1 MAANKS
7 SSMLLTLVWRSL
19 RLRAQRVLVVFMA
32 LTVGAAIITA
42 MAGVYF
48 DINQKMSHEL
58 RNYGA
63 NFFVG
68 PDATATLTTKQY
80 QQVKA
85 EAPKDSL
92 IASSP
97 YLYGMVQAELEKIVL
112 MGIDFSQLKKLV
124 PYWQVE
130 GRWIGVSFD
139 DRNVMIGK
147 KLAEKLEL
155 KVGSDLTVY
164 NKSDRYTFKIKGIIE
179 SGSDEDNY
187 LIVNLPFVQKWLNKG
202 DEINFAMFS
211 LTNDKGQV
219 GQFESTLKQQYPDLL
234 VRPIRKVSASEGKV
248 LNKIKLLMGIVALV
262 ILVLSTLCVNTTMT
276 SMISERRYEFALQKS
291 LGASNQSITRQ
302 IVVETLAITFAAVI
316 AGLLIGY
323 VLAQFLGHSVFN
335 ATIDL
340 RFPVLVITSLLSF
353 AAALVAAT
361 LPTIRAIR
369 IDPAK
374 VLKGD

>member
-1 MAANKS
+1 
-7 SSMLLTLVWRSL
+7 MLLTLVWRSL

-80 QQVKA
+80 QQIKA

-155 KVGSDLTVY
+155 KVG
-164 NKSDRYTFKIKGIIE
+164 
-179 SGSDEDNY
+179 
-187 LIVNLPFVQKWLNKG
+187 
-202 DEINFAMFS
+202 
-211 LTNDKGQV
+211 
-219 GQFESTLKQQYPDLL
+219 
-234 VRPIRKVSASEGKV
+234 
-248 LNKIKLLMGIVALV
+248 
-262 ILVLSTLCVNTTMT
+262 
-276 SMISERRYEFALQKS
+276 
-291 LGASNQSITRQ
+291 
-302 IVVETLAITFAAVI
+302 
-316 AGLLIGY
+316 
-323 VLAQFLGHSVFN
+323 
-335 ATIDL
+335 
-340 RFPVLVITSLLSF
+340 
-353 AAALVAAT
+353 
-361 LPTIRAIR
+361 
-369 IDPAK
+369 
-374 VLKGD
+374 

>member
-1 MAANKS
+1 MAENKPR
-7 SSMLLTLVWRSL
+7 SMLSTLVWRSL
-19 RLRAQRVLVVFMA
+19 KLRAQRVLVVFLA

-42 MAGVYF
+42 MAGIYF
-48 DINQKMSHEL
+48 DINEKMSHEL

-68 PDATATLTTKQY
+68 PEATKKLTTQQY
-80 QQVKA
+80 QEIKSL
-85 EAPKDSL
+85 APKDSL

-97 YLYGMVQAELEKIVL
+97 YLYGMVQAELEKVVL

-130 GRWIGVSFD
+130 GQWIGVSFD

-155 KVGSDLTVY
+155 GIGSELTVY
-164 NKSDRYTFKIKGIIE
+164 GKQGSYSFRIKGIVE

-211 LTNDKGQV
+211 LTNDKQQV
-219 GQFESTLKQQYPDLL
+219 AQFEQTLKRHYSDL
-234 VRPIRKVSASEGKV
+234 VIRPIRKVSASEGKV
-248 LNKIKLLMGIVALV
+248 LDKIKLLMGIVALV

-276 SMISERRYEFALQKS
+276 SMIAERRYEFALQKS
-291 LGASNQSITRQ
+291 LGASNQSIKRQ
-302 IVVETLAITFAAVI
+302 IVYETLIITLAAVI
-316 AGLLIGY
+316 SGLVIGY
-323 VLAQFLGHSVFN
+323 ILAQFLGQSVFG
-335 ATIDL
+335 ATIDI
-340 RFPVLVITSLLSF
+340 RIPVLLITSLLSF
-353 AAALVAAT
+353 CAALVAAT

>member
-7 SSMLLTLVWRSL
+7 SSMLFTLVWRSL
-19 RLRAQRVLVVFMA
+19 RLRAQRVLVVFLA

-80 QQVKA
+80 EQIKS

-130 GRWIGVSFD
+130 GRWVGVSFD

-164 NKSDRYTFKIKGIIE
+164 NKSEHYTFKIKGIIE

-234 VRPIRKVSASEGKV
+234 VRPILKVSASEGKV

-262 ILVLSTLCVNTTMT
+262 ILVLSTLCVNTTLT

-323 VLAQFLGHSVFN
+323 VLAQFLGQSVFN

>member
-1 MAANKS
+1 MVANKS

-80 QQVKA
+80 QQIKT

>member
-68 PDATATLTTKQY
+68 PDATATLKTKQY
-80 QQVKA
+80 QQIKA

>member
-1 MAANKS
+1 MAANKH
-7 SSMLLTLVWRSL
+7 SSMLLTLVSRSL

-48 DINQKMSHEL
+48 DINQKMSYEL

-68 PDATATLTTKQY
+68 PDATTHLDTEQY
-80 QQVKA
+80 NQIKSL
-85 EAPKDSL
+85 APKDSL

-112 MGIDFSQLKKLV
+112 MGIDFSQLQKLV

-130 GRWIGVSFD
+130 GGWVGVSFD

-155 KVGSDLTVY
+155 KVGSSLTVY
-164 NKSDRYTFKIKGIIE
+164 NKNERYTFKIKGIVE
-179 SGSDEDNY
+179 SGADEDNY

-202 DEINFAMFS
+202 NEINFAMFS

-219 GQFESTLKQQYPDLL
+219 SQFESILKQQHPDLL

-302 IVVETLAITFAAVI
+302 IVLETIAITCAAVI
-316 AGLLIGY
+316 AGLVIGY
-323 VLAQFLGHSVFN
+323 VLAQFLGQSVFN

-340 RFPVLVITSLLSF
+340 RLPVLVITSLLSF

>member
-80 QQVKA
+80 QQIKA

-291 LGASNQSITRQ
+291 LGASNRSITRQ